1 VSTIVGAH
9 TKTWRAARVMALESG
24 AAPRAPM
31 WPPAPRA
38 VAACSSRWGR
48 LLPVTP
54 PQAGPVSPPAC
65 DRRAASRAARPAA
78 RRGVGEASGSA
89 GDSRGRGGAGG
100 DATGKGVLYFLYS
113 RQAGKDASFA
123 GLSLDEY
130 LGLSE
135 EEEAA
140 LWDRLF
146 KEAEQELTIREHDIP
161 PDFVPARQKRR

>member
-1 VSTIVGAH
+1 MRTVVIRETGELVLPRETLEESHINAGTTLVVIARAGQILLLDRVQVRRRVEEVGQEMQESLG
-9 TKTWRAARVMALESG
+9 KAL
-24 AAPRAPM
+24 
-31 WPPAPRA
+31 
-38 VAACSSRWGR
+38 
-48 LLPVTP
+48 
-54 PQAGPVSPPAC
+54 
-65 DRRAASRAARPAA
+65 
-78 RRGVGEASGSA
+78 
-89 GDSRGRGGAGG
+89 
-100 DATGKGVLYFLYS
+100 

-146 KEAEQELTIREHDIP
+146 KEAEQELTIRERDIP

>member
-1 VSTIVGAH
+1 MHVMRTVVIRETGELVLPRETLEESHINAGTTLVVIARAGQILLLDRAQVRRRVEEVGQEMQESLG
-9 TKTWRAARVMALESG
+9 KAL
-24 AAPRAPM
+24 
-31 WPPAPRA
+31 
-38 VAACSSRWGR
+38 
-48 LLPVTP
+48 
-54 PQAGPVSPPAC
+54 
-65 DRRAASRAARPAA
+65 
-78 RRGVGEASGSA
+78 
-89 GDSRGRGGAGG
+89 
-100 DATGKGVLYFLYS
+100 

-146 KEAEQELTIREHDIP
+146 KEAEQELTIRERDIP

>member
-1 VSTIVGAH
+1 MHVMRTVVIRETGELVLPRETLEESHINAGTTLVVIARAGQILLLDRAQVRRRVEEVGQEMQERLG
-9 TKTWRAARVMALESG
+9 KAL
-24 AAPRAPM
+24 
-31 WPPAPRA
+31 
-38 VAACSSRWGR
+38 
-48 LLPVTP
+48 
-54 PQAGPVSPPAC
+54 
-65 DRRAASRAARPAA
+65 
-78 RRGVGEASGSA
+78 
-89 GDSRGRGGAGG
+89 
-100 DATGKGVLYFLYS
+100 

-146 KEAEQELTIREHDIP
+146 KEAEQELTICEHDIP

>member
-1 VSTIVGAH
+1 MHVMRTVVIRETGELVLPRETLEESHINAGTTLVVIARAGQILLLDRAQVRRRVEEVGQEIQESLG
-9 TKTWRAARVMALESG
+9 KAL
-24 AAPRAPM
+24 
-31 WPPAPRA
+31 
-38 VAACSSRWGR
+38 
-48 LLPVTP
+48 
-54 PQAGPVSPPAC
+54 
-65 DRRAASRAARPAA
+65 
-78 RRGVGEASGSA
+78 
-89 GDSRGRGGAGG
+89 
-100 DATGKGVLYFLYS
+100 
-113 RQAGKDASFA
+113 RQAGKDAIFA

>member
-1 VSTIVGAH
+1 MHVMRTVVIRETGELVLPRETLEESHINAGTTLVVIARAGQILLLDRAQVRRRVEEVGQEMQERLG
-9 TKTWRAARVMALESG
+9 KAL
-24 AAPRAPM
+24 
-31 WPPAPRA
+31 
-38 VAACSSRWGR
+38 
-48 LLPVTP
+48 
-54 PQAGPVSPPAC
+54 
-65 DRRAASRAARPAA
+65 
-78 RRGVGEASGSA
+78 
-89 GDSRGRGGAGG
+89 
-100 DATGKGVLYFLYS
+100 
-113 RQAGKDASFA
+113 RQAGKDAIFA

>member
-1 VSTIVGAH
+1 MHVMRTVVIRETGELVLPRETLEESHINAGTTLVVIARAGQILLLDRAQVRRRVEEVGQEMQESLG
-9 TKTWRAARVMALESG
+9 KAL
-24 AAPRAPM
+24 
-31 WPPAPRA
+31 
-38 VAACSSRWGR
+38 
-48 LLPVTP
+48 
-54 PQAGPVSPPAC
+54 
-65 DRRAASRAARPAA
+65 
-78 RRGVGEASGSA
+78 
-89 GDSRGRGGAGG
+89 
-100 DATGKGVLYFLYS
+100 
-113 RQAGKDASFA
+113 RQAGKDAIFA